1 MLATLHVFKLNVCFS
16 LVKSTPIFNQEQSL
30 QTSARLHSETNLDSN
45 FKENRPLCNATNFLN
60 RVVERDETAL
70 RSQKANLR
78 IFLAQPSK
86 SLVTNHMYG
95 CEPQLTK
102 MHINADSGQQMQMVE
117 DSAAQWG

>member
-1 MLATLHVFKLNVCFS
+1 MYATVYGQCLEYLGYITLLH
-16 LVKSTPIFNQEQSL
+16 
-30 QTSARLHSETNLDSN
+30 
-45 FKENRPLCNATNFLN
+45 
-60 RVVERDETAL
+60 
-70 RSQKANLR
+70 SQKANLR

-102 MHINADSGQQMQMVE
+102 MHINADPGQQMQMVE